1 MNQPSSIPISS
12 LSIGDIVK
20 IPSLPN
26 ISSMTILNINQ
37 CGTRVKGSEQSIE
50 QEDKKQTFFDYN
62 ISNMTPVVKIGVD
75 ENIRNKSLDKEKKS
89 ANIVVDQ
96 KSSPEQNYSENQ
108 NSQIIQSVDQKQ
120 NNESNNMT
128 ENNQT
133 VSSETPE
140 VVQSTAVNN
149 TVKAIAQTV
158 QVAKEVAAAKST
170 PNYVKPTGSFSARA
184 FGEQNNI
191 PYAVALAYLKTNAK
205 EAGKQSA
212 GRGRPTIL
220 YTFE

>member
-1 MNQPSSIPISS
+1 MQTSTIPISS

-50 QEDKKQTFFDYN
+50 HEDKKQTFFDYN

-96 KSSPEQNYSENQ
+96 KSSPEQNYQS
-108 NSQIIQSVDQKQ
+108 IQSVDQKLK
-120 NNESNNMT
+120 NESNNMT
-128 ENNQT
+128 DQNNQET
-133 VSSETPE
+133 QNSVVETP
-140 VVQSTAVNN
+140 VVSTAVNN

>member
-1 MNQPSSIPISS
+1 MNQTSTISISS

-26 ISSMTILNINQ
+26 INQMTILNINP
-37 CGTRVKGSEQSIE
+37 CGTRVKGSETTNRGENGEKTLS
-50 QEDKKQTFFDYN
+50 FDYN
-62 ISNMTPVVKIGVD
+62 ISNATPVEKIGVD
-75 ENIRNKSLDKEKKS
+75 SDIRNKSLDKEKNET
-89 ANIVVDQ
+89 NISLCQTSSQNKNNSESQNDQ
-96 KSSPEQNYSENQ
+96 F
-108 NSQIIQSVDQKQ
+108 IQSVEKTK
-120 NNESNNMT
+120 NESNNMT
-128 ENNQT
+128 ENNQA

-158 QVAKEVAAAKST
+158 AVAKEVAAAKST

-191 PYAVALAYLKTNAK
+191 PYAVALAYLKINAK
-205 EAGKQSA
+205 EAGKSGS

-220 YTFE
+220 YSFE

>member
-1 MNQPSSIPISS
+1 MQTSTIPISS

-96 KSSPEQNYSENQ
+96 KSSLEQNYSENQ
-108 NSQIIQSVDQKQ
+108 NDQLIQSVDQKTNNQQ
-120 NNESNNMT
+120 NNMSEQNT
-128 ENNQT
+128 Q
-133 VSSETPE
+133 VETPE

>member
-1 MNQPSSIPISS
+1 MQNTIPISS

-26 ISSMTILNINQ
+26 INSMVILNINQ

-50 QEDKKQTFFDYN
+50 QEDKKQTFFDHN
-62 ISNMTPVVKIGVD
+62 ISNSTPVVKIGVD
-75 ENIRNKSLDKEKKS
+75 ENIRNKSLDNEKKS

-96 KSSPEQNYSENQ
+96 KSSPEQKDQ
-108 NSQIIQSVDQKQ
+108 TIQSV
-120 NNESNNMT
+120 NNNQDSQPENKSNNMT
-128 ENNQT
+128 DQNNQ
-133 VSSETPE
+133 SETPA
-140 VVQSTAVNN
+140 STAVNN

-158 QVAKEVAAAKST
+158 AVAKQVAAEKAT
-170 PNYVKPTGSFSARA
+170 PNYVKPAGSFSARA

-205 EAGKQSA
+205 EAGKSGS

-220 YTFE
+220 YSFE

>member
-1 MNQPSSIPISS
+1 MQTSTIPISS

-75 ENIRNKSLDKEKKS
+75 ENIRNKSLDNEKKS
-89 ANIVVDQ
+89 ANIAVDQ
-96 KSSPEQNYSENQ
+96 KSSPEQNG
-108 NSQIIQSVDQKQ
+108 QIIQSVEKTK
-120 NNESNNMT
+120 NESNNMT

-133 VSSETPE
+133 VSSVTPE

-158 QVAKEVAAAKST
+158 AVAKEVAAAKST
-170 PNYVKPTGSFSARA
+170 PNYVKPTGSFSARS
-184 FGEQNNI
+184 FSESNNI

>member
-1 MNQPSSIPISS
+1 MQTSTIPISS

-96 KSSPEQNYSENQ
+96 KSSLEQNYSENQ

>member
-1 MNQPSSIPISS
+1 MQTSTIPISS

-96 KSSPEQNYSENQ
+96 KSSPEQNYQS
-108 NSQIIQSVDQKQ
+108 IQSVDQKLK
-120 NNESNNMT
+120 NESNNMT
-128 ENNQT
+128 DQNNQET
-133 VSSETPE
+133 QNSVVETP
-140 VVQSTAVNN
+140 VVSTAVNN

>member
-1 MNQPSSIPISS
+1 MNQNTNTITTPISS

-96 KSSPEQNYSENQ
+96 KSSPEQNYQS
-108 NSQIIQSVDQKQ
+108 IQSVDQKLK
-120 NNESNNMT
+120 NESNNMT
-128 ENNQT
+128 DQNNQET
-133 VSSETPE
+133 QNSVVETP
-140 VVQSTAVNN
+140 VVSTAVNN